1 MARMQSL
8 SPGTAYWPDGM
19 ACILAEAYRV
29 VRLNRPRIQHSHRV
43 QPGLTGK
50 AGAAISALNLINRRI
65 C

>member
-1 MARMQSL
+1 MQSL

-19 ACILAEAYRV
+19 PCILAAAYGFA
-29 VRLNRPRIQHSHRV
+29 RLNRHRIQHSHHV

-50 AGAAISALNLINRRI
+50 AGPSISALNLINRRI